1 MSRHLERT
9 VRSLSEAAPV
19 FAALGDETRLAVIAR
34 LCTEGPLSIARLS
47 EGAAVSRQA
56 VTKHLETLAQAGLV
70 RDARLGRERIWQLEP
85 RRLDVARRELD
96 RISAQWDA
104 ALGRLKAFVEEES

>member
-34 LCTEGPLSIARLS
+34 LCTEGPLP
-47 EGAAVSRQA
+47 SR
-56 VTKHLETLAQAGLV
+56 G
-70 RDARLGRERIWQLEP
+70 
-85 RRLDVARRELD
+85 
-96 RISAQWDA
+96 
-104 ALGRLKAFVEEES
+104 

>member
-1 MSRHLERT
+1 MSRRLERT

-96 RISAQWDA
+96 RIAAQWDA
-104 ALGRLKAFVEEES
+104 ALGRLRAFVEEES